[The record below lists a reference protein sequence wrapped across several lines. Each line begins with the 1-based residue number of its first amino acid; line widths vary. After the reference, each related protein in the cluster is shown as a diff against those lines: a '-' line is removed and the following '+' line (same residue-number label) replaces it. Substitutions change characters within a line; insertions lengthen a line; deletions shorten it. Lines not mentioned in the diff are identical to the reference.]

1 MKTASVVSALA
12 MKSRRHIA
20 NGARIFRA
28 QSRFKVWFTG
38 IFALFCEA
46 GLLAIFLDAF
56 RHLDKMGGVGLMIID
71 RLFTLFFFGTGLM
84 LTFSGIVTSYA
95 TIFRSEEIPF
105 LITRPF
111 QMSEIVSYKFLESTW
126 LSSWAFSFI
135 VIPFVGAYAWHEQM
149 SALLALWTLL
159 FSVPFLIICSGLGTI
174 VSLLFVRW
182 FPGMRFMRVCGV
194 ALLVGLGIGAYKL
207 SHEAYGLSNEFQMN
221 LTRMIPGL
229 NLASS
234 ALLPSWW
241 VSEGIMALARY
252 EWYRGVMLLGM
263 VVSTALMIYVT
274 IEWLGGLTFYEGW
287 QRIAGSRGFGR
298 RSPLLLRR
306 LDGAFAVMPSD
317 IRAMVMKDL
326 RIFVRDPMQWSQVLI
341 FFGLLALYF
350 VNLRSFRYHA
360 LPDNWRNTIAFL
372 NVFSVSAVMCSLSSR
387 FVYPQLSLEGQG
399 FWIIGLSPVTMRRVL
414 LTKFSLS
421 LAGMLVVSAGLMLIS
436 CSMLKAAP
444 LTTTMALLVA
454 CAMSFAV
461 SGLSTGLGTIFLDLD
476 QRNPVA
482 IVSGF
487 GGTLNLVLSLA
498 FMLGAIVPFG
508 LVIHFHT
515 LHRFSPHLLT
525 RYLFMSGSWLVLITL
540 AATAIPLWLGV
551 RSLTRREF

>member
-1 MKTASVVSALA
+1 
-12 MKSRRHIA
+12 MKSRRQIA
-20 NGARIFRA
+20 NGARIFHA
-28 QSRFKVWFTG
+28 QSRFKVWFIG
-38 IFALFCEA
+38 LFALLCEG
-46 GLLAIFLDAF
+46 GLLALFLDAF
-56 RHLDKMGGVGLMIID
+56 WHLDKMGGVGLMIID

-95 TIFRSEEIPF
+95 TIYRSDEIPF

-135 VIPFVGAYAWHEQM
+135 VIPFVGAYAWHEHM
-149 SALLALWTLL
+149 TALLALWTFL
-159 FSVPFLIICSGLGTI
+159 FSVPFLVICSGLGTI

-194 ALLVGLGIGAYKL
+194 ALLIALGIGAYKVAR
-207 SHEAYGLSNEFQMN
+207 EGYGLAAEYQMN
-221 LTRMIPGL
+221 LSRMIPGL

-241 VSEGIMALARY
+241 VSEGIMAMARH
-252 EWYRGVMLLGM
+252 EWYRGMMLLGV
-263 VVSTALMIYVT
+263 VVSTTMMIYVV

-306 LDGAFAVMPSD
+306 LDGALGIMPSD

-326 RIFVRDPMQWSQVLI
+326 RVFVRDPLQWSQVLI

-350 VNLRSFRYHA
+350 VNLRSFRWYSA
-360 LPDNWRNTIAFL
+360 LPENWINTIAFL

-421 LAGMLVVSAGLMLIS
+421 LAGMLVVSTGLMLIS
-436 CSMLKAAP
+436 CSMLRADP
-444 LTTTMALLVA
+444 LTTAMALLVA
-454 CAMSFAV
+454 CGMSFAV

-498 FMLGAIVPFG
+498 FMLGAILPFA
-508 LVIHFHT
+508 LVFRLHT
-515 LHRFSPHLLT
+515 VHRFSPHILT
-525 RYLFMSGSWLVLITL
+525 RYMLLSGSWLVLITL